1 MHDIAITPG
10 SNDTLASLASYINQ
24 QGWGVT
30 ADVVSDAT
38 GSHLEIYSN
47 NDGSSNVLFVANN
60 TTNLSFNNAAG
71 SSYFSLLG
79 LGITMNND
87 GTLSINSGQLSGAIT
102 NNAAG
107 VLSFFQ
113 NTAQTGFA
121 DKFAKALQSLTDPT
135 LGLLNMDL
143 AQNRT
148 QQQDLANSLTDLQ
161 DRIAAEQQQ
170 LQTQY
175 SQVNALLQEFP
186 YQLEAIQLELG
197 ITPNNSN
204 STALG

>member
-1 MHDIAITPG
+1 
-10 SNDTLASLASYINQ
+10 
-24 QGWGVT
+24 
-30 ADVVSDAT
+30 
-38 GSHLEIYSN
+38 
-47 NDGSSNVLFVANN
+47 
-60 TTNLSFNNAAG
+60 
-71 SSYFSLLG
+71 
-79 LGITMNND
+79 
-87 GTLSINSGQLSGAIT
+87 
-102 NNAAG
+102 
-107 VLSFFQ
+107 
-113 NTAQTGFA
+113 
-121 DKFAKALQSLTDPT
+121 
-135 LGLLNMDL
+135 MDL